1 VIAGGDLDG
10 CYGGLSGEVRDVGLL
25 VTLESDA
32 YGTGVCSRIALDGGT
47 LEVDL
52 SSGWSG

>member
-1 VIAGGDLDG
+1 MTLD
-10 CYGGLSGEVRDVGLL
+10 
-25 VTLESDA
+25 SDA
-32 YGTGVCSRIALDGGT
+32 YGTGVRSRIALDGGT